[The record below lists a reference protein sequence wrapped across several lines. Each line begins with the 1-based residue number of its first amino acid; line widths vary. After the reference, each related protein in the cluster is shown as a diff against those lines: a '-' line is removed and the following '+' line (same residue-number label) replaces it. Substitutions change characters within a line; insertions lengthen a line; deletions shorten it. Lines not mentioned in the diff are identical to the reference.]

1 MDWLFRSDFDLATT
15 FALWSIAGAVVT
27 TVILF
32 VYTMGLR
39 FATITAQRRRQR
51 FLEEWRSV
59 FAAAL
64 LSRETAQSI
73 HIPALARGDDVYLL
87 EEWNRSY
94 DIVAG
99 GAVDNL
105 IVLARR
111 TRIPDYARRQFE
123 RRQLRARM
131 VAIQTLGHLRDIG
144 FRDAI
149 REIVDADHPALSI
162 TAAMAL
168 VEIDPEVGTEQVILR
183 IADRRDWPRNRVAQ
197 VLRVAGSERISE
209 PMYRAIRSADTS
221 GQCYLLQFARLVD
234 SEVLNALVEDL
245 LRSSVDPGVLN
256 AALKLFS
263 GHQGVSRVAQLTK
276 HEAWFVRMQAAK
288 VLGRIGQPEHLPLL
302 EDLLD
307 DREWWVRYR
316 AAQTIAKLPF
326 LGPNQ
331 LRQLRR
337 RQTDPYARDMLQQC
351 FAEVGLA

>member
-1 MDWLFRSDFDLATT
+1 MDWLFRSDFDLPTT

-27 TVILF
+27 TVVLF

-39 FATITAQRRRQR
+39 FATITAARRRRR
-51 FLEEWRSV
+51 FLEEWRSI
-59 FAAAL
+59 FAGAL
-64 LSRETAQSI
+64 LSRETARAI
-73 HIPALARGDDVYLL
+73 DIPQLARGDDVYLL
-87 EEWNRSY
+87 EEWNRSC

-99 GAVDNL
+99 DAADNL

-111 TRIPDYARRQFE
+111 TRIPDYARRQFQ

-131 VAIQTLGHLRDIG
+131 AAIQTLGHLRDIG
-144 FRDAI
+144 FRD
-149 REIVDADHPALSI
+149 EIKELVDAEHPALSV

-168 VEIDPEVGTEQVILR
+168 VEIDPEMGTEHVISR

-197 VLRVAGSERISE
+197 ILRVAGSERISE
-209 PMYRAIRSADTS
+209 PMYRAIRSADAS
-221 GQCYLLQFARLVD
+221 GQSYLLQFARLVE

-245 LRSSVDPGVLN
+245 LRSSPDPGVLN

-263 GHQGVSRVAQLTK
+263 GYQGVSRVAQLTR
-276 HEAWFVRMQAAK
+276 HSAWFVRMQAAK
-288 VLGRIGQPEHLPLL
+288 VLGRIGQPEHLALL

-316 AAQTIAKLPF
+316 AAQAISKLPF

-337 RQTDPYARDMLQQC
+337 RQKDPYARDMLQQC